1 MSLECPIS
9 INSIH
14 PQNTENAAMFIVRF
28 AVMYFFTVLSL
39 VGLNLVAWDRRDTR
53 PSEEVDWN
61 SQINFFTD
69 PERVT
74 TNMYGTVGMVRLL

>member
-1 MSLECPIS
+1 MTS

-53 PSEEVDWN
+53 PNEEVDWD
-61 SQINFFTD
+61 SQGPDSIGKKSCLKKHFASDYLN
-69 PERVT
+69 
-74 TNMYGTVGMVRLL
+74 